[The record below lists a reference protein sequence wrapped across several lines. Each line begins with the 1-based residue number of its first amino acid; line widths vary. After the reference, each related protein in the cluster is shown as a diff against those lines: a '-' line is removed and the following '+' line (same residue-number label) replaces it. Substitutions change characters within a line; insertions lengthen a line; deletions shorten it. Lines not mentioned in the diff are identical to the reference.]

1 MIKWSVTQEQL
12 LNTAEDEV
20 LQQGEKEI
28 ILHDGYD
35 SNHNTN
41 EGTPCEI
48 NMDNPSSWPI
58 NSKEAR
64 MARREFIMEGFRNR
78 LNYTTPNNNGYAIDN
93 NDYATGEEFAN
104 DSIIAMAVR
113 ELGWRFDQ
121 VDYSGDGNADSGD
134 TIASTENDWMYL
146 AQ

>member
-1 MIKWSVTQEQL
+1 M
-12 LNTAEDEV
+12 
-20 LQQGEKEI
+20 QQGEKEI
-28 ILHDGYD
+28 ILPDGYD

-41 EGTPCEI
+41 EGTLCEI
-48 NMDNPSSWPI
+48 NMDNPTSWPI

-78 LNYTTPNNNGYAIDN
+78 LNCTTPNNNGHAIDN
-93 NDYATGEEFAN
+93 NDNATGEEYAN
-104 DSIIAMAVR
+104 DSIMAMIVR
-113 ELGWRFDQ
+113 ELGWRFRQ
-121 VDYSGDGNADSGD
+121 VDYSGDGNLNSGD